1 MSRIGNKPSAVP
13 AGVEVK
19 IDGQHITVKGP
30 KGTLERQIHKN
41 ISAKK
46 LGVPIITEEN
56 FKNFLTN

>member
-1 MSRIGNKPSAVP
+1 MPKYVKRCIYY
-13 AGVEVK
+13 VEK
-19 IDGQHITVKGP
+19 IFIINWFNNDINSTSS
-30 KGTLERQIHKN
+30 KN